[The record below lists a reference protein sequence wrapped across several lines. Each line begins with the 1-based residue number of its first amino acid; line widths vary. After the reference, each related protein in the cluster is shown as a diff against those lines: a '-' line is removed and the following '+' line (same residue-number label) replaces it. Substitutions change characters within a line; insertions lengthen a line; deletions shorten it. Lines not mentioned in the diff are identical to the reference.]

1 MAHDLLIRGG
11 LLIDGTGAPGRAGDV
26 AINDGRISAIREN
39 LPGEA
44 TKVIDAHSLAVA
56 PGFIARG

>member
-11 LLIDGTGAPGRAGDV
+11 LLIDGTGAPGRTGDV
-26 AINDGRISAIREN
+26 AINDGRISAIGEN

-44 TKVIDAHSLAVA
+44 AKVIDARSLAIA
-56 PGFIARG
+56 PGFIDI